1 MDSISQECLQGRSST
16 GTSGVDLWTT
26 IITTDDDEQ
35 GNFYDD
41 CICGFL
47 KSNGNGVRCFN
58 KPKPP
63 ATKEQAIE
71 RYASEYSPEAICVP
85 LKYNSPFQ
93 YTRTIEAPMVTRMS
107 LSLETAQAVFALVGV
122 LFVFV
127 LRKIKKSDQAPST
140 LRDDDLRTLVQ
151 NHEELIQSLLKNSR
165 DHQA

>member
-1 MDSISQECLQGRSST
+1 
-16 GTSGVDLWTT
+16 
-26 IITTDDDEQ
+26 
-35 GNFYDD
+35 
-41 CICGFL
+41 
-47 KSNGNGVRCFN
+47 
-58 KPKPP
+58 
-63 ATKEQAIE
+63 
-71 RYASEYSPEAICVP
+71 
-85 LKYNSPFQ
+85 
-93 YTRTIEAPMVTRMS
+93 MS